1 MGKKGT
7 GKLLLGVAIGAGL
20 GVLFA
25 PKKGKDTRKLLKEK
39 MHDLVSSAKELSI
52 SDVSSMIEDKIQEI
66 RCDLNDLDKEKVLKL
81 AKEKSN
87 DIKEKLE
94 DLVDLA
100 IQKGTPVLK
109 DKAIDV
115 RDKTMEVMNDMIKKL
130 ESVEKEEK
138 AK

>member
-1 MGKKGT
+1 MEKKGT

-66 RCDLNDLDKEKVLKL
+66 RCDLNDLDKEKILKI
-81 AKEKSN
+81 AKEKSR
-87 DIKEKLE
+87 DIKKKLE

-115 RDKTMEVMNDMIKKL
+115 RDKTMDVMDDMIKKL
-130 ESVEKEEK
+130 ESIEKEEK

>member
-1 MGKKGT
+1 MEKKGT

-66 RCDLNDLDKEKVLKL
+66 RCDLNDLDKEKVLKI
-81 AKEKSN
+81 AN
-87 DIKEKLE
+87 
-94 DLVDLA
+94 
-100 IQKGTPVLK
+100 
-109 DKAIDV
+109 DV
-115 RDKTMEVMNDMIKKL
+115 RDKTMDVMDDMIKKL
-130 ESVEKEEK
+130 ESIEKEEK

>member
-1 MGKKGT
+1 MEKKGT
-7 GKLLLGVAIGAGL
+7 GKLLLGIAVGAGL

-39 MHDLVSSAKELSI
+39 MHDLVSSAKKLSI

-66 RCDLNDLDKEKVLKL
+66 RCDLNDLDKEKVLKI
-81 AKEKSN
+81 AKEKSR
-87 DIKEKLE
+87 DIKKKLE

-115 RDKTMEVMNDMIKKL
+115 RDKTMDVMDDMIKKL
-130 ESVEKEEK
+130 ESIEKEEK

>member
-1 MGKKGT
+1 MEKKGT

-66 RCDLNDLDKEKVLKL
+66 RCDLNDLDKEKVLKI
-81 AKEKSN
+81 AKEKSR
-87 DIKEKLE
+87 DIKKKLE

-109 DKAIDV
+109 DKAIS
-115 RDKTMEVMNDMIKKL
+115 IKNNYK
-130 ESVEKEEK
+130 K
-138 AK
+138 

>member
-1 MGKKGT
+1 MEKKGT

-66 RCDLNDLDKEKVLKL
+66 RCDLNDLDKEKVLKI
-81 AKEKSN
+81 AKKKAK
-87 DIKEKLE
+87 DIETSTKK
-94 DLVDLA
+94 LVDYA
-100 IQKGTPVLK
+100 VEKGTPVLEK
-109 DKAIDV
+109 AASAVRSKAI
-115 RDKTMEVMNDMIKKL
+115 EVTKEILNKL
-130 ESVEKEEK
+130 EEK
-138 AK
+138 